1 MNLLMVGL
9 VILFEVHDSA
19 LDFREQRGNYMN
31 KELSNMKDVIQ
42 VVKNVVR

>member
-1 MNLLMVGL
+1 MVGL

-31 KELSNMKDVIQ
+31 KELKDVIQ